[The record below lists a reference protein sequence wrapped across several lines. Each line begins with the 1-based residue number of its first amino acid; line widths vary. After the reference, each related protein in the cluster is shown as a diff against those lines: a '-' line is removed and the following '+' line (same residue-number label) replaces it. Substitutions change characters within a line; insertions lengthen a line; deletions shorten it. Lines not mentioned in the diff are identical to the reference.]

1 MNVTVIQNS
10 AYGRA
15 GLVEKYIAA
24 KGWTYRRTLMPKDVV
39 STDLAHIVDD
49 VVVFLG
55 SRHGVYETHIQ
66 WVARQRALMRRLLA
80 NSVPVFGICFGAQLM
95 ATALGGTVAP
105 MGYRCRGWM
114 TNEIA
119 ADSIWQGPWLR
130 WHGDFIALP
139 ETVKVFASDRDIV
152 QAFAQGAAA
161 GVQFHPEVSSDLLLK
176 WAAHSAS
183 MTEPD
188 KSALDDA
195 CGEPRSWD
203 REARLRSV
211 RSCLRHDH
219 GVKRGRRHHLAGEPR
234 SPLLRHTEL

>member
-80 NSVPVFGICFGAQLM
+80 NSVPVFGICFGARLM

-105 MGYRCRGWM
+105 MGYRCHGWM

-119 ADSIWQGPWLR
+119 ADSIWQAPWLR

-195 CGEPRSWD
+195 ITFAESHAVGIER
-203 REARLRSV
+203 RA
-211 RSCLRHDH
+211 LRHDH